1 MNQNAVTLV
10 QASWSRVQE
19 QGDVA
24 MSLFQRNLLEQR
36 PWLTALYTG
45 YVDGRDNMVLRTFG
59 RAVMGMHKL
68 DTHAALLMQI
78 GRINA
83 ICGMQPHHYP
93 YFEVALIQTLE
104 QLLGEDFFAQPLR
117 EAWTA
122 VFGTMTRLVLAG
134 ANGQPAAAVAI
145 RQRAADR
152 RRQRRRVVLELGGNR
167 GYHRRSGG
175 EANRRLSRTSSTG
188 TSTQRVAQPSV

>member
-175 EANRRLSRTSSTG
+175 EANRRLSRTNSTG

>member
-19 QGDVA
+19 QGDEA
-24 MSLFQRNLLEQR
+24 MALFQRNLLEKR

-45 YVDGRDNMVLRTFG
+45 YVDGRDNMVLQTFG

-78 GRINA
+78 GRVNA

-145 RQRAADR
+145 RQKAADR
-152 RRQRRRVVLELGGNR
+152 RRQRRRVVHELGGNR

-175 EANRRLSRTSSTG
+175 ESNRRLARASSTG
-188 TSTQRVAQPSV
+188 TSTQRVAQSSV

>member
-19 QGDVA
+19 QSEQA
-24 MSLFQRNLLEQR
+24 LALFRHNLLEQR
-36 PWLTALYTG
+36 PWLTAPYTG
-45 YVDGRDNMVLRTFG
+45 YVDGRDSMVLRTFG
-59 RAVMGMHKL
+59 RAVMGMHTL

-83 ICGMQPHHYP
+83 ICGVQPHHYP

-117 EAWTA
+117 EAWAA
-122 VFGTMTRLVLAG
+122 VFGTMTRLMLAG

-145 RQRAADR
+145 RQKAADR
-152 RRQRRRVVLELGGNR
+152 RRQRRRAVHELGDNR
-167 GYHRRSGG
+167 GYHRRG
-175 EANRRLSRTSSTG
+175 ALDTNRRMPRTG
-188 TSTQRVAQPSV
+188 STQRVAHAIV

>member
-10 QASWSRVQE
+10 QASWSRVRQ
-19 QGDVA
+19 QGDEA
-24 MSLFQRNLLEQR
+24 MALFQRNLLEQR
-36 PWLTALYTG
+36 PWLTAFYIG
-45 YVDGRDNMVLRTFG
+45 YVDGRDDMVLQTFG

-78 GRINA
+78 GRVNA
-83 ICGMQPHHYP
+83 ICGIQPHHYP

-104 QLLGEDFFAQPLR
+104 QLLGEDFFTQSLR

-134 ANGQPAAAVAI
+134 ANGQSAAAVAI
-145 RQRAADR
+145 RQKATDR
-152 RRQRRRVVLELGGNR
+152 RHQRRRAVHELGGNR
-167 GYHRRSGG
+167 GYHRRAGIDS
-175 EANRRLSRTSSTG
+175 NRRMLRIG
-188 TSTQRVAQPSV
+188 GAPRAGQPRA